1 MKVEEDWDCC
11 QRERRIGRTS
21 LVRVLLLMEQTRPLV
36 LFLGDQQRG
45 GWVEVGLVSINI
57 FQKNVAKI
65 IPGLFLEYYITGL
78 LISIH
83 DLQVDDHNTV
93 SRTGN
98 RPLHVL
104 WTVPEKDFEMQPL
117 QIGSILLNF
126 MSGKTLEWRAQER
139 MH

>member
-45 GWVEVGLVSINI
+45 GWVEVGLVSII
-57 FQKNVAKI
+57 YFQKNCCAINYNYSLV
-65 IPGLFLEYYITGL
+65 FFSNITGL
-78 LISIH
+78 LTIH
-83 DLQVDDHNTV
+83 DLQSDDHNTV

-126 MSGKTLEWRAQER
+126 MSGKTLE
-139 MH
+139 

>member
-57 FQKNVAKI
+57 FKKNCCPKI
-65 IPGLFLEYYITGL
+65 IPWSF
-78 LISIH
+78 
-83 DLQVDDHNTV
+83 
-93 SRTGN
+93 SR
-98 RPLHVL
+98 
-104 WTVPEKDFEMQPL
+104 
-117 QIGSILLNF
+117 IL
-126 MSGKTLEWRAQER
+126 RVC
-139 MH
+139 